1 MRISDWSS
9 DVGSS
14 DLPVF
19 SVFQA
24 ALAVKSASEPDERR
38 AAFAELRALHGD
50 KLGAGIEADGFL
62 ERIRIAYAAN
72 FSLYAKTDH
81 GHFVFDPVFF
91 SRHVGAPTDGDFV
104 NAKSAA
110 HRVGTEGVSRWESR
124 RQ

>member
-38 AAFAELRALHGD
+38 AAFAELRALLGD

-72 FSLYAKTDH
+72 FSLNAKTDH
-81 GHFVFDPVFF
+81 GHFDFDPVLF
-91 SRHVGAPTDGDFV
+91 SRHVGETSDGDLV
-104 NAKSAA
+104 DERSEER
-110 HRVGTEGVSRWESR
+110 RVGKECVSTCR
-124 RQ
+124 

>member
-38 AAFAELRALHGD
+38 AAFAELRALLGD
-50 KLGAGIEADGFL
+50 KLGDGIEADGFL

-72 FSLYAKTDH
+72 FSVNANTDH
-81 GHFVFDPVFF
+81 GHFDFALCLF
-91 SRHVGAPTDGDFV
+91 SSHVGATSPGGLWNEHT
-104 NAKSAA
+104 KSLLTPPDT
-110 HRVGTEGVSRWESR
+110 V
-124 RQ
+124 

>member
-38 AAFAELRALHGD
+38 AAFAELRALLGD

-72 FSLYAKTDH
+72 FSLNAKTDH
-81 GHFVFDPVFF
+81 GHFDFDPVLF
-91 SRHVGAPTDGDFV
+91 SRHFVETRSEERLVG
-104 NAKSAA
+104 K
-110 HRVGTEGVSRWESR
+110 ECVSTGRFRGWP
-124 RQ
+124 